1 MVSEDAAED
10 VFVLPCYTVLHLE
23 NPKRVASL
31 YPMAVRLLHYQVT
44 SGGRS
49 PYHQTRP
56 EIIKLLDLPVT
67 EIEPG
72 ALRQRANCI
81 NIDKV
86 NLIKDIFFKYK
97 INLQPLT
104 NLGRYLKLK
113 EYQILSKVQ
122 LCN

>member
-1 MVSEDAAED
+1 MVSEDAAEY

-23 NPKRVASL
+23 NPERVATL
-31 YPMAVRLLHYQVT
+31 YTLAVRLLHYKVT

-49 PYHQTRP
+49 SYHQTRP

-67 EIEPG
+67 EFEPG

-86 NLIKDIFFKYK
+86 NLIKDIF
-97 INLQPLT
+97 
-104 NLGRYLKLK
+104 
-113 EYQILSKVQ
+113 
-122 LCN
+122 